1 MLQCSRLG
9 DPGTEELVGYTPGR
23 PQGQRTWWATRLGD
37 PRDRGPGGLQSMEL
51 QGDTAQQLNNSNNN
65 KNSLILD
72 CALVFLTEPYFL
84 YLIINTWFLRY
95 TVRLHFHDL
104 AHMVVGQLPSSLYV
118 FGLANSS
125 DVTLYVRTFQ
135 IPQVELNLLF
145 SQFPLYLCFCYG
157 IYKIIQKLVVCL
169 LFPSQTLDD
178 SRRGTILLFFISLM
192 PSKELQR
199 QQKFGHAH

>member
-1 MLQCSRLG
+1 MNRG
-9 DPGTEELVGYTPGR
+9 
-23 PQGQRTWWATRLGD
+23 TWWATVHGVAKRHSL
-37 PRDRGPGGLQSMEL
+37 
-51 QGDTAQQLNNSNNN
+51 QLNNSNN
-65 KNSLILD
+65 KNQVILD
-72 CALVFLTEPYFL
+72 CAPMFLTEPYFV
-84 YLIINTWFLRY
+84 YLIINMWFLGY
-95 TVRLHFHDL
+95 VVSLHFHDL
-104 AHMVVGQLPSSLYV
+104 ARMVLGQLTSNSQV

-135 IPQVELNLLF
+135 IPQAKLNLLF

-169 LFPSQTLDD
+169 LFPPQTLDD

-199 QQKFGHAH
+199 